1 MSLVIVLTAKT
12 SWGAIMAP
20 KRAIALLTPRPTFL
34 KWMNEWMNEWSL
46 FLSNSIHDYIK
57 TRLVNVW

>member
-12 SWGAIMAP
+12 SWGANMAP

-34 KWMNEWMNEWSL
+34 KWMNEWMNEVYSYP
-46 FLSNSIHDYIK
+46 IQYMI
-57 TRLVNVW
+57 T